1 MNDSVNP
8 LPGRW
13 YLRDVSIR
21 AGKEWKVKQTF
32 EGTECMLTFD
42 SEIATAI
49 AGGKVVYHASYRYS
63 EVAALLSVNGSKLDP
78 EHNCFSKVSEEYRIH
93 FESNGDMFLYSTDP
107 GTEDAPGYERYRFV
121 RGESDEN

>member
-21 AGKEWKVKQTF
+21 AGKEWKAKQTF

-49 AGGKVVYHASYRYS
+49 AGGKVVYHVKRKRY
-63 EVAALLSVNGSKLDP
+63 EPVLD
-78 EHNCFSKVSEEYRIH
+78 
-93 FESNGDMFLYSTDP
+93 
-107 GTEDAPGYERYRFV
+107 
-121 RGESDEN
+121 